1 LLLALLPGIPP
12 LSSLADPALPEEI
25 SSAAL
30 RVTVHA
36 EDGSLRVT
44 DLRNQRTWHQ
54 AWVETDPA
62 LRQRL
67 VAFDPAQN
75 QITLECNLAG
85 TQENGKPAPAPA
97 QIRIR
102 LSPDRPDLEM
112 TVEIPKNNPW
122 RRAAYPYVFVRDGS
136 DTFNLYPHCE
146 GMLVPV
152 RKTHADWIALPE
164 GAHYGGVHSYLMCLG
179 LVDEPSGEG
188 LLTLLP
194 EIESTQIRW
203 RDVARE
209 AQTVVAP
216 QYIVNANQGRF
227 DRPWHATFSFSDKG
241 GYVALAKRYREFFAA
256 EGLRKTL
263 TEKAAPNPA
272 VRNIAGAPIF
282 WAAASQPEET
292 GAMADILKANGIDRC
307 LFAMANVPWRKP
319 EPEYQ
324 ARMAS
329 TLLHIRSLGYE
340 TYRYDQYRD
349 AFEPNPDKPRSHQIN
364 TEAWPDKIVRRPDGT
379 AVAAFGPGS
388 GVVCPHFFMPLATR
402 AFDREF
408 GEFAYSA
415 WFLDCLGSVGF
426 NAESEC
432 HDPAHPCDR
441 YFARRQR
448 EALLAEVNRRGKL
461 AATECGMD
469 YLIPYVHW
477 FEGASTLVRWV
488 DSIDPKQV
496 TENAGINDASGS
508 KRPSVLSDLAKL
520 EPTASPAR
528 TISVS
533 TRYRIPFY
541 SLCHHDEAI
550 VTWRW
555 EDGMDHP
562 PVYWQWKN
570 LWSVLYGTPP
580 MYRIS
585 APRLKQFQKEIGQ
598 TQRYVSDWV
607 REVAFDALTDHRFVT
622 PDRVVQETEFSS
634 GRGVVANFGD
644 ADFKL
649 ADGQVV
655 KARDYV
661 TFRKTGDNRAYS
673 APPCPNVFQ

>member
-1 LLLALLPGIPP
+1 
-12 LSSLADPALPEEI
+12 
-25 SSAAL
+25 
-30 RVTVHA
+30 
-36 EDGSLRVT
+36 
-44 DLRNQRTWHQ
+44 
-54 AWVETDPA
+54 
-62 LRQRL
+62 
-67 VAFDPAQN
+67 
-75 QITLECNLAG
+75 
-85 TQENGKPAPAPA
+85 
-97 QIRIR
+97 
-102 LSPDRPDLEM
+102 
-112 TVEIPKNNPW
+112 
-122 RRAAYPYVFVRDGS
+122 
-136 DTFNLYPHCE
+136 
-146 GMLVPV
+146 
-152 RKTHADWIALPE
+152 
-164 GAHYGGVHSYLMCLG
+164 
-179 LVDEPSGEG
+179 
-188 LLTLLP
+188 
-194 EIESTQIRW
+194 
-203 RDVARE
+203 
-209 AQTVVAP
+209 
-216 QYIVNANQGRF
+216 
-227 DRPWHATFSFSDKG
+227 
-241 GYVALAKRYREFFAA
+241 
-256 EGLRKTL
+256 
-263 TEKAAPNPA
+263 
-272 VRNIAGAPIF
+272 
-282 WAAASQPEET
+282 
-292 GAMADILKANGIDRC
+292 
-307 LFAMANVPWRKP
+307 
-319 EPEYQ
+319 
-324 ARMAS
+324 
-329 TLLHIRSLGYE
+329 
-340 TYRYDQYRD
+340 
-349 AFEPNPDKPRSHQIN
+349 
-364 TEAWPDKIVRRPDGT
+364 
-379 AVAAFGPGS
+379 
-388 GVVCPHFFMPLATR
+388 MPLATR

-469 YLIPYVHW
+469 YMIPYVHW

-488 DSIDPKQV
+488 DSIHPKQV

-555 EDGMDHP
+555 EDGMEHP

-644 ADFKL
+644 EDFKL